1 MKKKGFIV
9 FIVLCL
15 IILLIPF
22 VGMAVAPTM
31 VTTENKELSELPKIE
46 DENGINTNYL
56 GELGDYFQDHFAFR
70 QQMVSANAAIYGKIF
85 GASTTDQVLIGSNNW
100 MYYTGTLDDYL
111 VENVMTDRAIENAVH
126 NIKLMQNYVEGRDG
140 QFILAIA
147 PNKNSIY
154 DENMP
159 YYYKKGESE
168 NNYEKLKSRMI
179 QEGIHFVDLH
189 AAFQDTDEVLYLE
202 RDSHWTNKGAVL
214 AYNLIMS
221 QTALDYENYENV
233 SYEIRKDH
241 LGDLTEMLYPL
252 NSELENN
259 EYYQKEWS
267 WSYVNEVTDN
277 MDEWIET
284 DSPSENG
291 TVLMYRD
298 SFGESMLPFFAE
310 AFGKGYFSRLVPYD
324 LGNIVKYEP
333 DYTIIERVERRI
345 SSFASEIPIMSA
357 PKGRLSFDSKED
369 TETCLNIETAGGYYV
384 FDGIIDS
391 DFIQTDSEIFIVLSD
406 GNGESAAYMPF
417 YRSVET
423 EEGIN
428 DYGYMMYVDQRR
440 LPSDSVTVDVVV
452 RNQNNT
458 LSVKSQEVVLSDLGR
473 EGE

>member
-267 WSYVNEVTDN
+267 WSYVMKLQITWTSGLKQTRHQRMGQYSCTEILLENRCCL
-277 MDEWIET
+277 
-284 DSPSENG
+284 SLQKLSERAIFPDWF
-291 TVLMYRD
+291 LMIW
-298 SFGESMLPFFAE
+298 E
-310 AFGKGYFSRLVPYD
+310 
-324 LGNIVKYEP
+324 
-333 DYTIIERVERRI
+333 I
-345 SSFASEIPIMSA
+345 S
-357 PKGRLSFDSKED
+357 
-369 TETCLNIETAGGYYV
+369 
-384 FDGIIDS
+384 
-391 DFIQTDSEIFIVLSD
+391 
-406 GNGESAAYMPF
+406 
-417 YRSVET
+417 
-423 EEGIN
+423 
-428 DYGYMMYVDQRR
+428 
-440 LPSDSVTVDVVV
+440 
-452 RNQNNT
+452 
-458 LSVKSQEVVLSDLGR
+458 
-473 EGE
+473 